1 MMQMLHKFQSRF
13 LALIIAAIAIL
24 AVGCGDTGT
33 KKAKKQEKPVDTM
46 VTDPQVDIDFQKI
59 KERGELNAITAYSST
74 SYFIYRGKQMG
85 YEYELLHRLADYLDV
100 ELNIV
105 LAEDLREL
113 FEMLNEGEG
122 DLIAYNLTVTKNR
135 RRWAD
140 FTLPHNHVQQVLVQ
154 KKPENW
160 RNLRNHQI
168 GKKLLR
174 NPVKL
179 EGDTVHVRK
188 GSSYYRRL
196 KNLSEEIGGDIHIV
210 EAEEGIGTE
219 DLIRRVS
226 EGKIKYTVADEN
238 IAKLNQNHYNN
249 IDTETKLS
257 TEQKIAWAVRKNAPK
272 LKDTVNDWINS
283 VKNTTTYNVIYNKY
297 FKNQRAAR
305 ERMNSSYFSL
315 TSNQIS
321 QFDPIFKKYSKNIEY
336 DWLLMASLA
345 YQESKFNPRATSWV
359 GARGL
364 MQLMPGTARQYG
376 ARNLFDPEQSV
387 KAGTK
392 YLKWLNKLWAK
403 KVPDP
408 DERRKFILASYNAGQ
423 GHVLDARRLT
433 KKYGGDP
440 DKWDDVAKYLRLKA
454 NKKYYTDDVVKY
466 GYCRGEE
473 PYHYVKEI
481 MNRYKHYKRFIKDDD
496 EPDVQQAGLTPSEV
510 EFFKGFHKTLNG

>member
-1 MMQMLHKFQSRF
+1 MQFLHIFRRNMLLSLFTVVIIF
-13 LALIIAAIAIL
+13 LA
-24 AVGCGDTGT
+24 GCGSGNNQKGQKEAD
-33 KKAKKQEKPVDTM
+33 KDTM
-46 VTDPQVDIDFQKI
+46 TTEPQVNIDLQKI
-59 KERGELNAITAYSST
+59 KEKGELNAITAYSST
-74 SYFIYRGKQMG
+74 SYFIYKGKQMG
-85 YEYELLHRLADYLDV
+85 YEYELLKRLANYLDV

-105 LAEDLREL
+105 IAEDLRQL
-113 FEMLNEGEG
+113 FEMLNKGEG

-135 RRWAD
+135 KQWAD

-154 KKPENW
+154 RKPDNW
-160 RNLRNHQI
+160 RNLRTHQI
-168 GKKLLR
+168 NKKLLR

-179 EGDTVHVRK
+179 EGDTVYVRK

-210 EAEEGIGTE
+210 EAKEGIATE
-219 DLIRRVS
+219 DLIRKVA
-226 EGKIKYTVADEN
+226 EKEIKYTVADEN
-238 IAKLNQNHYNN
+238 IAQLNQNHYNN
-249 IDTETKLS
+249 IDVKTKLS

-272 LKDTVNDWINS
+272 LLDTVNDWINS
-283 VKNTTTYNVIYNKY
+283 MRNTAVYNVIYNKY
-297 FKNQRAAR
+297 FKNKSAAR
-305 ERMNSSYFSL
+305 ERRNSSYFSL

-321 QFDPIFKKYSKNIEY
+321 QFDPILKKYSEKIEY
-336 DWLLMASLA
+336 DWLLLASLA

-376 ARNLFDPEQSV
+376 AKNLFDPEQSI

-408 DERRKFILASYNAGQ
+408 QERQKFILASYNAGQ

-440 DKWDDVAKYLRLKA
+440 NKWDDVAEYLRLKS
-454 NKKYYTDDVVKY
+454 NKKYYTDEVVKY

-481 MNRYKHYKRFIKDDD
+481 MNRYKHYKRFIKEDK
-496 EPDVQQAGLTPSEV
+496 EPDVQQANLTPTEIS
-510 EFFKGFHKTLNG
+510 FLKAFHQKMDG